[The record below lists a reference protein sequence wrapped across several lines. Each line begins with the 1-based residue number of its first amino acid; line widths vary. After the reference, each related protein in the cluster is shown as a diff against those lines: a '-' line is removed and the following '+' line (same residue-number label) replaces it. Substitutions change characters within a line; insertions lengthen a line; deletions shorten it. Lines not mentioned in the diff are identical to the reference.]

1 MRFNH
6 VTLIVTN
13 LERSKA
19 FYRTLGLI
27 QIVDAPPRYA
37 RFTFPDGDAT
47 LSIEVKG
54 EATSAQSG
62 LAELY
67 FECDAV
73 DETVAAL
80 KTNGVAFDEDPTDMP
95 YLWRMARLRDPDGH
109 ELRLYSEPGD
119 IRLNPPWK
127 IQRT

>member
-1 MRFNH
+1 M
-6 VTLIVTN
+6 
-13 LERSKA
+13 
-19 FYRTLGLI
+19 
-27 QIVDAPPRYA
+27 
-37 RFTFPDGDAT
+37 
-47 LSIEVKG
+47 KG

-80 KTNGVAFDEDPTDMP
+80 KTNGVAFDEDPTDIP